1 MIKLFFVLAIFSSI
15 ISYMNIDPMKS
26 SFFLI
31 FSLLFSMPIISM
43 SMHIW
48 FSYFICLLFLSGIFV
63 ILVYFSSL
71 SKINVVKSYMS
82 LFLLLI
88 SIIYFSPVSM
98 KYTNYLG
105 LSGFY
110 YSIYWF
116 IFSFILICLLFFM
129 NFSSYFL
136 NFSGALRKV

>member
-98 KYTNYLG
+98 EYTNYLG

>member
-43 SMHIW
+43 SMHTW

-98 KYTNYLG
+98 EYTNYLG